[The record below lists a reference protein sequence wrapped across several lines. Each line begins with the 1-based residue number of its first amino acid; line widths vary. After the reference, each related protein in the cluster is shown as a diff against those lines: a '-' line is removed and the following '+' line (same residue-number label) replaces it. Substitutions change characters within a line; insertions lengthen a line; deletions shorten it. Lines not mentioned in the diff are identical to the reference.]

1 MSDEAYNKKEES
13 KECVLTDPDD
23 LVLAQGGQADGTS
36 RIRHEVHKR
45 GDEGDDTT
53 IRMKTVGDGAHAVL
67 ADTVP
72 DVRALVAAEA
82 RARGLEVLR
91 ALDLRQVAARQIGRP
106 AEKLGERGRDGG
118 QDDLGELAR
127 GLRGVGRLVDG
138 ERLLPAA
145 GELAGDAAHELG
157 VLGGVLLGVR
167 RERGSPLLLEDGTA
181 LADFGVGGVD
191 LLRDVEG
198 RVGIEVDLR
207 LESGDIVCLESCGS
221 RFNRDSAEN
230 SGTEAAHGRHGH
242 RGCPAAWSRS
252 RWLSAGG

>member
-1 MSDEAYNKKEES
+1 M
-13 KECVLTDPDD
+13 LTDPDD
-23 LVLAQGGQADGTS
+23 LVLAQGRQADGTG
-36 RIRHEVHKR
+36 RVRHEVHER

-67 ADTVP
+67 ADTIP
-72 DVRALVAAEA
+72 DVRALVAAKA

-91 ALDLRQVAARQIGRP
+91 ALDLRQVAACQIGGP
-106 AEKLGERGRDGG
+106 AEELGESGSDGG

-127 GLRGVGRLVDG
+127 SLRSVGRLVDG
-138 ERLLPAA
+138 ERLLPAI
-145 GELAGDAAHELG
+145 GELTGDAAHELD
-157 VLGGVLLGVR
+157 VFGGILLGVC
-167 RERGSPLLLEDGTA
+167 RERGSPLLLEDGAA

-221 RFNRDSAEN
+221 WFNRDSAEN
-230 SGTEAAHGRHGH
+230 SGTETAHGRHGH
-242 RGCPAAWSRS
+242 RECPAAWSRS
-252 RWLSAGG
+252 RWSSASE